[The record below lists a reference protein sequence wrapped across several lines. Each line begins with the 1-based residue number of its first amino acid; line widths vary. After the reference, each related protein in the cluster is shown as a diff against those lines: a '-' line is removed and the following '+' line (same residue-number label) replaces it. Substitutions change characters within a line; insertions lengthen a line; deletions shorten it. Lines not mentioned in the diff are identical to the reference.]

1 MKTRFIFHKAVSL
14 ICFMAFISMCF
25 VYEGYSQTQTEQ
37 SVPFIDSDEVIF
49 KEQQEGRTLLVG
61 ATTLYGLS
69 LYGPGTAL
77 LLDIESGSQFAGLEF
92 LMGSG
97 SFVGALMATKNHRL
111 GVGRSNLILSGSF
124 AGTLYGFAVPVLFES
139 ENEKVYFASAMLA
152 TPIGG
157 LIAHRL
163 TSHGWFEKGESY
175 LMTNGGFVGG
185 FYGFAIPYVANI
197 ENLEEWTQAKIYV
210 ASIMAGVPI
219 GAWTTTK
226 LIHNKPINEGRSH
239 LISFGGLVGSAYA
252 IGITSLMDVEAPRP
266 YVFATMVGLPMGAY
280 LGYNLTAK
288 GEHTAGR
295 AALIQIGAYAGALF
309 GNGVVLLAEA
319 ESHKP
324 YVVASLL
331 GSAAGMWFAHRATR
345 GWGEK
350 TPFTR
355 NDLIPESEK
364 FTVSLPSIDKW
375 LTLSLIALRK
385 PTSMANFPVELV
397 RISF

>member
-1 MKTRFIFHKAVSL
+1 MNTRFMFYKTVFFVCFVVFIF
-14 ICFMAFISMCF
+14 MCF
-25 VYEGYSQTQTEQ
+25 LHEGYSQTQSEQ
-37 SVPFIDSDEVIF
+37 SVSL

-61 ATTLYGLS
+61 AATLSGLL
-69 LYGPGTAL
+69 LYGPGTARL
-77 LLDIESGSQFAGLEF
+77 LEIESGSQFAGLE
-92 LMGSG
+92 LLIGGG
-97 SFVGALMATKNHRL
+97 SFAGALAATKNHRL

-124 AGTLYGFAVPVLFES
+124 AGTLYGLGIPVLFES
-139 ENEKVYFASAMLA
+139 ENEKAYWASAMLA

-163 TSHGWFEKGESY
+163 TAHRWFKKGESY

-185 FYGFAIPYVANI
+185 FYGFAIPYIANI
-197 ENLEEWTQAKIYV
+197 ENLENWTQAKIYI
-210 ASIMAGVPI
+210 ASMMIGVPI
-219 GAWTTTK
+219 GTWTTTK
-226 LIHNKPINEGRSH
+226 LIYNKPINEGRSH
-239 LISFGGLVGSAYA
+239 LISFGGLVGSVYA
-252 IGITSLMDVEAPRP
+252 NGIVSLMDIESSRA
-266 YVFATMVGLPMGAY
+266 YVLASMVGLPVGTY
-280 LGYNLTAK
+280 LGYELTT
-288 GEHTAGR
+288 GDEYTAGR

-324 YVVASLL
+324 YVVASIL
-331 GSAAGMWFAHRATR
+331 GSAAGMWFAHHTTR

-375 LTLSLIALRK
+375 LTLSLMALRK
-385 PTSMANFPVELV
+385 PTVMANFPVELV

>member
-1 MKTRFIFHKAVSL
+1 MRIRFMFHKAVSL
-14 ICFMAFISMCF
+14 FCFVVLISMHF
-25 VYEGYSQTQTEQ
+25 VHEGYSQTQIEQ
-37 SVPFIDSDEVIF
+37 SVSL

-61 ATTLYGLS
+61 AATLSGLL
-69 LYGPGTAL
+69 LYGPGTARL
-77 LLDIESGSQFAGLEF
+77 LEIESGSQFAGLE
-92 LMGSG
+92 LLIGGG
-97 SFVGALMATKNHRL
+97 SFIGALQLTKNHRL

-124 AGTLYGFAVPVLFES
+124 AGTLYGFGVPVLFES
-139 ENEKVYFASAMLA
+139 ENDKAYFASAMLA

-163 TSHGWFEKGESY
+163 TAHRWFKKGESY

-185 FYGFAIPYVANI
+185 LYGLAVPYIANI
-197 ENLEEWTQAKIYV
+197 ENLEDWTQTKIYV
-210 ASIMAGVPI
+210 VSAMVGVPI
-219 GAWTTTK
+219 GTWATTK
-226 LIHNKPINEGRSH
+226 LIYNKPINEGRSH

-252 IGITSLMDVEAPRP
+252 NGIVSLLDIESSRA
-266 YVFATMVGLPMGAY
+266 YVLASMVGLPTVAY
-280 LGYNLTAK
+280 LGYKLTTA
-288 GEHTAGR
+288 GEYTPGR

-324 YVVASLL
+324 YVVASML
-331 GSAAGMWFAHRATR
+331 GSAAGMWFAHHSTR

-355 NDLIPESEK
+355 NDLIPKSEE

-375 LTLSLIALRK
+375 FTLGLMALRK
-385 PTSMANFPVELV
+385 PAFMANFPVELV

>member
-1 MKTRFIFHKAVSL
+1 MFHKTISL
-14 ICFMAFISMCF
+14 TCFMAVISFCF
-25 VYEGYSQTQTEQ
+25 VAEGYPQTQIGQ
-37 SVPFIDSDEVIF
+37 SVSL

-61 ATTLYGLS
+61 AATLYGLS
-69 LYGPGTAL
+69 LYGPGMARL
-77 LLDIESGSQFAGLEF
+77 LEVESGSQFAGLE
-92 LMGSG
+92 LLIGG
-97 SFVGALMATKNHRL
+97 VSFAGALVATKNHRL

-124 AGTLYGFAVPVLFES
+124 AGTLYGFGVPVLFES
-139 ENEKVYFASAMLA
+139 ENDKVYLVSAMLA

-163 TSHGWFEKGESY
+163 TDHRWFEKGESY

-185 FYGFAIPYVANI
+185 FYGFAIPYIANI
-197 ENLEEWTQAKIYV
+197 EDLADWTQARIYV

-219 GAWTTTK
+219 GTWTTTK
-226 LIHNKPINEGRSH
+226 LIYDKPISEGRSH

-252 IGITSLMDVEAPRP
+252 NGIVSLLDIESSRA
-266 YVFATMVGLPMGAY
+266 YVLASMVGLPMGAY
-280 LGYNLTAK
+280 LGYKLTAD
-288 GEHTAGR
+288 GEYTAGR
-295 AALIQIGAYAGALF
+295 AALIQIGAFAGALF
-309 GNGVVLLAEA
+309 GSSIPLLAEA

-324 YVVASLL
+324 YVVAGIL
-331 GSAAGMWFAHRATR
+331 GSAAGMWFAHRSTR

-364 FTVSLPSIDKW
+364 FAVSLPSIDKW
-375 LTLSLIALRK
+375 FTLGLMALRK
-385 PTSMANFPVELV
+385 PTFMADFPVELL

>member
-1 MKTRFIFHKAVSL
+1 MR
-14 ICFMAFISMCF
+14 ICFMFHKPVTLVCF
-25 VYEGYSQTQTEQ
+25 VVFIFLLVVPEGYSQTQSEQ
-37 SVPFIDSDEVIF
+37 SVSL
-49 KEQQEGRTLLVG
+49 KEQQEGRTLLV
-61 ATTLYGLS
+61 AASTLYGLS
-69 LYGPGTAL
+69 LYGPGIAL
-77 LLDIESGSQFAGLEF
+77 LLEMESGSQFAGLE
-92 LMGSG
+92 LLIGGG
-97 SFVGALMATKNHRL
+97 SFAGALVATKNHRL

-124 AGTLYGFAVPVLFES
+124 AGTLYGFGVPVLFES
-139 ENEKVYFASAMLA
+139 ENDKVYFASAMLA

-163 TSHGWFEKGESY
+163 TDHRWFEKGESY

-226 LIHNKPINEGRSH
+226 LIYNKPISEGRSH

-252 IGITSLMDVEAPRP
+252 NGIVSLMDVEASRA
-266 YVFATMVGLPMGAY
+266 YVFASMVGLPTAAY
-280 LGYNLTAK
+280 LGYHLTA
-288 GEHTAGR
+288 GREYTAGR
-295 AALIQIGAYAGALF
+295 AALIQIGACAGALF
-309 GNGVVLLAEA
+309 GWGFPLLAEV

-324 YVVASLL
+324 YVVASIL

-350 TPFTR
+350 TPFTK
-355 NDLIPESEK
+355 NDLIPKSDR
-364 FTVSLPSIDKW
+364 FVVSVPSIDKW
-375 LTLSLIALRK
+375 LTLGMIALRK
-385 PTSMANFPVELV
+385 PSFMADFPVELL

>member
-1 MKTRFIFHKAVSL
+1 MKIRFILHKTVSL
-14 ICFMAFISMCF
+14 FCCVAFIFIHF
-25 VYEGYSQTQTEQ
+25 VSEGYPQTQIEQ
-37 SVPFIDSDEVIF
+37 NVSF

-61 ATTLYGLS
+61 ATTLYGLV
-69 LYGPGTAL
+69 LYGPGTAIL
-77 LLDIESGSQFAGLEF
+77 FDIESGSQFAGLE
-92 LMGSG
+92 LLIGGG
-97 SFVGALMATKNHRL
+97 SFAGALAATRNHRL

-124 AGTLYGFAVPVLFES
+124 AGTFYGFGVPVLFES
-139 ENEKVYFASAMLA
+139 ENEKAYFASAMLA

-163 TSHGWFEKGESY
+163 TDHRWFEKGESY

-185 FYGFAIPYVANI
+185 LYGFAIPYLANI
-197 ENLEEWTQAKIYV
+197 EDLEDATQAKIYV
-210 ASIMAGVPI
+210 MSAMAGVPI
-219 GAWTTTK
+219 GAWSTTK
-226 LIHNKPINEGRSH
+226 LIYNKPISEGRSH
-239 LISFGGLVGSAYA
+239 LISFGGGIGSAYA
-252 IGITSLMDVEAPRP
+252 LGITSLMDIETPRP
-266 YVFATMVGLPMGAY
+266 YVFAAMLGLPVGTY
-280 LGYNLTAK
+280 LGYRFTAE
-288 GEHTAGR
+288 GEYTAGR

-309 GNGVVLLAEA
+309 GNGAVLLTEA

-324 YVVASLL
+324 YVVGGIL

-355 NDLIPESEK
+355 NNLIPESEK

-375 LTLSLIALRK
+375 LTLSVMALRK
-385 PTSMANFPVELV
+385 PTVMADFPVELV

>member
-1 MKTRFIFHKAVSL
+1 MPQHSMGFPSMDREQRSSL
-14 ICFMAFISMCF
+14 
-25 VYEGYSQTQTEQ
+25 
-37 SVPFIDSDEVIF
+37 
-49 KEQQEGRTLLVG
+49 
-61 ATTLYGLS
+61 
-69 LYGPGTAL
+69 
-77 LLDIESGSQFAGLEF
+77 SQFAGLE
-92 LMGSG
+92 LLIGGG
-97 SFVGALMATKNHRL
+97 SFAGALVATKNHRL
-111 GVGRSNLILSGSF
+111 GVGRSNLILSSSF
-124 AGTLYGFAVPVLFES
+124 AGTLYGFGLPVLFES
-139 ENEKVYFASAMLA
+139 ENDKVYFASAMLA

-163 TSHGWFEKGESY
+163 TDHRWFKKGESY

-185 FYGFAIPYVANI
+185 FYGFAIPYVWNI
-197 ENLEEWTQAKIYV
+197 ENLENWTQAKIYV

-226 LIHNKPINEGRSH
+226 LIYNKPISEGRSH
-239 LISFGGLVGSAYA
+239 LISFGGFVGSAYA
-252 IGITSLMDVEAPRP
+252 NGIVSLMDVESSRA
-266 YVFATMVGLPMGAY
+266 YVLASMVGLPMGIY
-280 LGYNLTAK
+280 LGYQLTTAS
-288 GEHTAGR
+288 EYTAGR

-309 GNGVVLLAEA
+309 GNGAVLLTET

-324 YVVASLL
+324 YVVAGIL

-364 FTVSLPSIDKW
+364 FTVSLPSSDKW
-375 LTLSLIALRK
+375 LTLGMMALRK
-385 PTSMANFPVELV
+385 PAVMADFPVELL